1 MNKSV
6 AVTSRTRGTGETASV
21 GALGFVL
28 ADAGHSV
35 LRVDCDFAALSLADA
50 LGIDAPDVTIRD
62 VIAGRATRRD
72 AIATGP
78 SGVSVVSGG
87 NSAAPDPEPERLA
100 AFIDGFDAFDVVVC
114 DTGHPFSD
122 ATASALDVADGVVS
136 TPDDA
141 ARRNTATLHKSL
153 REGDGAPLLGT
164 VLTRVGDASASEGWD
179 CELLASIPESDAV
192 ASGASFALDLPD
204 DPASVAYRA
213 LASDVV
219 DRLRTGPGSFS
230 ADRGLWLSP
239 PADPFITPNSTM
251 VSSED
256 DVNSGAL
263 DEQTHSTERD
273 EAVETSAAAVS
284 VDSPETDSPESEEG
298 EDADSGEDG
307 ADGEDESGI
316 KLTRRGALAAI
327 TAAIGGV
334 SAGILNTNETPE
346 IEAFGYGGAPVSS
359 NESATANATNGT
371 TSAGSLPT
379 TGINQTEST
388 NETGP
393 AGAEADP
400 TGNETETGDAGNT
413 TVSTNNTNTTAANE
427 ELAPETEPEPEDGE
441 TEPSPTNGGG
451 GTTGDGGTDDGGGS
465 DSGTETEGETDG
477 GDSTTEE
484 PADGQFGSVGYGQGG
499 YGGVA

>member
-1 MNKSV
+1 
-6 AVTSRTRGTGETASV
+6 
-21 GALGFVL
+21 
-28 ADAGHSV
+28 
-35 LRVDCDFAALSLADA
+35 
-50 LGIDAPDVTIRD
+50 

-204 DPASVAYRA
+204 DPRPSRIARSRA
-213 LASDVV
+213 TWSIGFEPDPAHSPRIGDCGCPRPRI
-219 DRLRTGPGSFS
+219 RLLLLTQRWFPQ
-230 ADRGLWLSP
+230 
-239 PADPFITPNSTM
+239 
-251 VSSED
+251 D

-284 VDSPETDSPESEEG
+284 VDSPG
-298 EDADSGEDG
+298 DG
-307 ADGEDESGI
+307 
-316 KLTRRGALAAI
+316 L
-327 TAAIGGV
+327 
-334 SAGILNTNETPE
+334 AGIR
-346 IEAFGYGGAPVSS
+346 GGR
-359 NESATANATNGT
+359 GR
-371 TSAGSLPT
+371 
-379 TGINQTEST
+379 
-388 NETGP
+388 
-393 AGAEADP
+393 
-400 TGNETETGDAGNT
+400 
-413 TVSTNNTNTTAANE
+413 
-427 ELAPETEPEPEDGE
+427 
-441 TEPSPTNGGG
+441 
-451 GTTGDGGTDDGGGS
+451 
-465 DSGTETEGETDG
+465 
-477 GDSTTEE
+477 
-484 PADGQFGSVGYGQGG
+484 
-499 YGGVA
+499 

>member
-1 MNKSV
+1 MP
-6 AVTSRTRGTGETASV
+6 A
-21 GALGFVL
+21 
-28 ADAGHSV
+28 HSV

-164 VLTRVGDASASEGWD
+164 VLTRVGDRVGERGLGLRAAGVD
-179 CELLASIPESDAV
+179 PGV
-192 ASGASFALDLPD
+192 GRGRVRASFALDLPD

-239 PADPFITPNSTM
+239 PADRLLLLTQRWFPQKTAST
-251 VSSED
+251 V
-256 DVNSGAL
+256 
-263 DEQTHSTERD
+263 
-273 EAVETSAAAVS
+273 
-284 VDSPETDSPESEEG
+284 
-298 EDADSGEDG
+298 
-307 ADGEDESGI
+307 
-316 KLTRRGALAAI
+316 
-327 TAAIGGV
+327 
-334 SAGILNTNETPE
+334 
-346 IEAFGYGGAPVSS
+346 AP
-359 NESATANATNGT
+359 
-371 TSAGSLPT
+371 
-379 TGINQTEST
+379 
-388 NETGP
+388 
-393 AGAEADP
+393 
-400 TGNETETGDAGNT
+400 
-413 TVSTNNTNTTAANE
+413 
-427 ELAPETEPEPEDGE
+427 
-441 TEPSPTNGGG
+441 
-451 GTTGDGGTDDGGGS
+451 
-465 DSGTETEGETDG
+465 
-477 GDSTTEE
+477 
-484 PADGQFGSVGYGQGG
+484 
-499 YGGVA
+499 

>member
-1 MNKSV
+1 MPATASC
-6 AVTSRTRGTGETASV
+6 ASIVTSPPCRSRT
-21 GALGFVL
+21 
-28 ADAGHSV
+28 
-35 LRVDCDFAALSLADA
+35 LSGLT
-50 LGIDAPDVTIRD
+50 PDVTIRD

-204 DPASVAYRA
+204 DPRPSRIARSRA
-213 LASDVV
+213 TWS
-219 DRLRTGPGSFS
+219 RLRTGPGSFS

-371 TSAGSLPT
+371 TSADRFRRPGSIRRNRRTRRDLQAPRR
-379 TGINQTEST
+379 IR
-388 NETGP
+388 P
-393 AGAEADP
+393 
-400 TGNETETGDAGNT
+400 GNETETGDAGNT

-441 TEPSPTNGGG
+441 TEPSPTNGEAGPL
-451 GTTGDGGTDDGGGS
+451 
-465 DSGTETEGETDG
+465 ETAAPMTAGLG
-477 GDSTTEE
+477 
-484 PADGQFGSVGYGQGG
+484 
-499 YGGVA
+499 

>member
-1 MNKSV
+1 
-6 AVTSRTRGTGETASV
+6 
-21 GALGFVL
+21 
-28 ADAGHSV
+28 
-35 LRVDCDFAALSLADA
+35 
-50 LGIDAPDVTIRD
+50 
-62 VIAGRATRRD
+62 
-72 AIATGP
+72 
-78 SGVSVVSGG
+78 
-87 NSAAPDPEPERLA
+87 
-100 AFIDGFDAFDVVVC
+100 
-114 DTGHPFSD
+114 
-122 ATASALDVADGVVS
+122 
-136 TPDDA
+136 
-141 ARRNTATLHKSL
+141 
-153 REGDGAPLLGT
+153 
-164 VLTRVGDASASEGWD
+164 
-179 CELLASIPESDAV
+179 
-192 ASGASFALDLPD
+192 
-204 DPASVAYRA
+204 
-213 LASDVV
+213 
-219 DRLRTGPGSFS
+219 
-230 ADRGLWLSP
+230 
-239 PADPFITPNSTM
+239 M

-441 TEPSPTNGGG
+441 TEPSPTNGEAGPLETAAPMTAG
-451 GTTGDGGTDDGGGS
+451 ARIAGPKRKERRTAATARLRSRPTGS
-465 DSGTETEGETDG
+465 
-477 GDSTTEE
+477 
-484 PADGQFGSVGYGQGG
+484 SVVSATGRVDTVGWHR
-499 YGGVA
+499 